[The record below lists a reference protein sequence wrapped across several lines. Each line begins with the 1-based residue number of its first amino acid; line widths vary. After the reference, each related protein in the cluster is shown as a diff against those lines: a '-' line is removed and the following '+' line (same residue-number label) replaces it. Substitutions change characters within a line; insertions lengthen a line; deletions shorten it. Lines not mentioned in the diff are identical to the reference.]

1 MKRDFFSRF
10 GGGVG
15 HALFPVDEAAEWIK
29 EEFPREQDSWRRFK
43 RVVYALYL
51 RQLQRQLKGE
61 YAGFVWLLVEPLIMI
76 ILFTLMHT
84 VIRGSSSSSYD
95 IIVFMGS
102 GMVPFFL
109 FRTILTSSL
118 RVFKQNRPL
127 YHYPQIKPFDAFI
140 ANAFFESSLYAVVTL
155 ILLLLAFLIGVDIIP
170 QNFDGVMVGILWLI
184 LFGMSW
190 GLLLGVLG
198 HFYEVIIKFVSF
210 LSLPLLILSAVFFP
224 LDTLPPVARKWL
236 LYNPLVH
243 FMEWIHGSY
252 LATLDTR
259 YVDFSYMFE
268 WTVIPL
274 FLGLWLYNKSER
286 KFIDS

>member
-1 MKRDFFSRF
+1 MKRGFFARF
-10 GGGVG
+10 SGGMG
-15 HALFPVDEAAEWIK
+15 HSLFPVDEAAEWLK
-29 EEFPREQDSWRRFK
+29 QELPEERNSWRRFK

-61 YAGFVWLLVEPLIMI
+61 YAGFVWLLVEPLMMI
-76 ILFTLMHT
+76 ILFTLLHT
-84 VIRGSSSSSYD
+84 VIRGRSSSSYD

-102 GMVPFFL
+102 GIVPFFL

-118 RVFKQNRPL
+118 RVFKQNKSL
-127 YHYPQIKPFDAFI
+127 YHYSQIKPFDAFV
-140 ANAFFESSLYAVVTL
+140 ANAFFESSLYAVITL
-155 ILLLLAFLIGVDIIP
+155 ILLLLAFLIGVDIVP
-170 QNFDGVMVGILWLI
+170 QNFDGVVVGILWLI

-190 GLLLGVLG
+190 GLLLGVLC
-198 HFYEVIIKFVSF
+198 HFYEVITKFVSF
-210 LSLPLLILSAVFFP
+210 MSLPLLILSAVFFP
-224 LDTLPPVARKWL
+224 LNTLPPVAREWL

-259 YVDFSYMFE
+259 YVDFSYMLE

-274 FLGLWLYNKSER
+274 FLGLWLYTKAEG
-286 KFIDS
+286 KFLDS

>member
-1 MKRDFFSRF
+1 M
-10 GGGVG
+10 G
-15 HALFPVDEAAEWIK
+15 HTLFPVDEAAEWLK
-29 EEFPREQDSWRRFK
+29 QELPQERNSWRRFK

-61 YAGFVWLLVEPLIMI
+61 YAGFVWLLVEPLMMI
-76 ILFTLMHT
+76 ILFTLLHT
-84 VIRGSSSSSYD
+84 VIRGRSSSSYD

-102 GMVPFFL
+102 GIVPFFL

-118 RVFKQNRPL
+118 RVFKQNKSL
-127 YHYPQIKPFDAFI
+127 YHYSQIKPFDAFV
-140 ANAFFESSLYAVVTL
+140 ANAFFESSLYAVITL
-155 ILLLLAFLIGVDIIP
+155 ILLLLAFLIGVDIVP
-170 QNFDGVMVGILWLI
+170 QNFDGVVVGILWLI
-184 LFGMSW
+184 LFGVSW
-190 GLLLGVLG
+190 GLFLGVLS
-198 HFYEVIIKFVSF
+198 HFYEVISKFVSF
-210 LSLPLLILSAVFFP
+210 MSFPLLILSAVFFP
-224 LDTLPPVARKWL
+224 LSSLPPVPREWL

-274 FLGLWLYNKSER
+274 FLGLWLYTKAEG
-286 KFIDS
+286 KFLDS